1 MSRSEIKLKD
11 GLGDRLDNTAFQYQM
26 FNAVPRNWSVNAPK
40 AERLPKKSN
49 RAYFNF
55 NYPRQHNPV
64 NRDAFTTTCCN
75 QPTTRVIHTPVS
87 DHPSLEMNLPWM
99 MAGARARGTPKT
111 TDVLF
116 EYRTENDAATKPAR
130 RYRTLRR

>member
-1 MSRSEIKLKD
+1 MTTPEIKLRD
-11 GLGDRLDNTAFQYQM
+11 GLGDRMDNVAFQYQM
-26 FNAVPRNWSVNAPK
+26 FNAEPRDWARRAPQ

-55 NYPRQHNPV
+55 QYPRVHNPV

-99 MAGARARGTPKT
+99 MASRARGTPKT

-116 EYRTENDAATKPAR
+116 EHRTENDAASKPPR